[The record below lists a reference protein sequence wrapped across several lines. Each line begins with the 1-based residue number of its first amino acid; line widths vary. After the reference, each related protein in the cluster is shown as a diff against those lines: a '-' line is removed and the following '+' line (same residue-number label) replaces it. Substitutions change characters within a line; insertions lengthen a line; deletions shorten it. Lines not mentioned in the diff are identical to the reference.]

1 MKTVRHD
8 ALLLR
13 VRPPKAQLPNTWLP
27 LCLGVLIAVVNC
39 TIASAQDPQPQEIRL
54 DGPFR
59 LPTPPYA
66 VDSSVP
72 TYANPYGNPYA
83 NQSAPVQQQ
92 QQTAPVPAQPV
103 NGPVFAPYMP
113 VPYQTSPYQTPL
125 YQTGPYTDPNQAAPY
140 QPYQLAPFQAA
151 PPPAYAAPQ
160 FNAPQNGPAPYQLPT
175 PPADYQQPSQQPY
188 QQPQVPTYQPP
199 TAQQL
204 PPAPPVSPSPA
215 AAPAEV
221 KPPVEV
227 VPTPPPAEKSTAPL
241 LVEESGWGSWAPKVL
256 DPWEGSVELGMNG
269 TDGNSQTF
277 NIRFGVTAKHKTET
291 FVQSVQLTSIQKS
304 ANGNTTANTALL
316 DGRLE
321 WPMPN
326 SRLNYFI
333 HGLAEY
339 DEFKAFDARLSGD
352 TGFGYEFIQN
362 DMTTLVGRSGIAFSN
377 EIGGPDTTVHPELLF
392 GGEFKH
398 KFNPTHSIS
407 MKVDYYPDVTEFGD
421 FRLNSQASWELA
433 LSQAWGMS
441 LKFSIIDRY
450 DSTPQGAKPNDLD
463 YSTLLLWQF

>member
-1 MKTVRHD
+1 M
-8 ALLLR
+8 
-13 VRPPKAQLPNTWLP
+13 
-27 LCLGVLIAVVNC
+27 
-39 TIASAQDPQPQEIRL
+39 
-54 DGPFR
+54 
-59 LPTPPYA
+59 PTPA
-66 VDSSVP
+66 
-72 TYANPYGNPYA
+72 A
-83 NQSAPVQQQ
+83 
-92 QQTAPVPAQPV
+92 VPAEPK
-103 NGPVFAPYMP
+103 
-113 VPYQTSPYQTPL
+113 
-125 YQTGPYTDPNQAAPY
+125 
-140 QPYQLAPFQAA
+140 
-151 PPPAYAAPQ
+151 
-160 FNAPQNGPAPYQLPT
+160 PT
-175 PPADYQQPSQQPY
+175 
-188 QQPQVPTYQPP
+188 
-199 TAQQL
+199 
-204 PPAPPVSPSPA
+204 
-215 AAPAEV
+215 
-221 KPPVEV
+221 EV
-227 VPTPPPAEKSTAPL
+227 VPTPPPAEKSTAPV
-241 LVEESGWGSWAPKVL
+241 LVEESGWSSWAPKVW

-269 TDGNSQTF
+269 TEGNSQTF

-291 FVQSVQLTSIQKS
+291 FVQSIQLTSIQKS

-362 DMTTLVGRSGIAFSN
+362 DMTTLVGRSGLAFSH